1 MQTISFPHNVG
12 LVVFGCVT
20 VLPAPNAFVSQY
32 GLVFIWGH
40 GLKVIIARRLE
51 GPKVMTVTGMATLTP
66 AIQVTVSTFHNC
78 NKIQG
83 SRSDDSYRDG
93 DADPHGPCDC

>member
-1 MQTISFPHNVG
+1 M
-12 LVVFGCVT
+12 
-20 VLPAPNAFVSQY
+20 
-32 GLVFIWGH
+32 
-40 GLKVIIARRLE
+40 
-51 GPKVMTVTGMATLTP
+51 MTVTGMATPTP

-93 DADPHGPCDC
+93 DADPHGPCDCLIFFIIARRFEGPKVITVTGMAMPTPHDPCDCSCFS

>member
-1 MQTISFPHNVG
+1 MKPPTTCPMIPPRGSKSDDSYRDGDADPRDTFHNCKKIRG
-12 LVVFGCVT
+12 SKSDDSYRDGD
-20 VLPAPNAFVSQY
+20 
-32 GLVFIWGH
+32 
-40 GLKVIIARRLE
+40 
-51 GPKVMTVTGMATLTP
+51 

-93 DADPHGPCDC
+93 DADPHGPCDCCYF

>member
-1 MQTISFPHNVG
+1 MMT
-12 LVVFGCVT
+12 VT
-20 VLPAPNAFVSQY
+20 GMATPTPAILF
-32 GLVFIWGH
+32 
-40 GLKVIIARRLE
+40 
-51 GPKVMTVTGMATLTP
+51 KVMTVTGMATPTP
-66 AIQVTVSTFHNC
+66 AIQVTVSTFDNC

>member
-1 MQTISFPHNVG
+1 MMTITGMATP
-12 LVVFGCVT
+12 T
-20 VLPAPNAFVSQY
+20 PAILF
-32 GLVFIWGH
+32 
-40 GLKVIIARRLE
+40 IIARRFE
-51 GPKVMTVTGMATLTP
+51 GPKVMTVTGMATPTP

>member
-12 LVVFGCVT
+12 LVIFGCVT

-40 GLKVIIARRLE
+40 GLKAFKHKL
-51 GPKVMTVTGMATLTP
+51 
-66 AIQVTVSTFHNC
+66 SN
-78 NKIQG
+78 
-83 SRSDDSYRDG
+83 
-93 DADPHGPCDC
+93 